1 VFRCTPGVYRLDGEG
16 GQTGPVHRWV
26 VAGALI
32 EGEDGLLLVQNR
44 RRGGREDWS
53 TPGGV
58 IDPGETVLGGLAR
71 EVREETGLVVTDW
84 EGPVYEIQAEAPDL
98 GWTLR
103 VEVHRAVAYEGDLV
117 VDDPDGI
124 VVDARFVGPT
134 ECEELL
140 VGCHRWVGE
149 PLGAWLGGHRDHG
162 LSYRYVV
169 RGRDLHG
176 LEVERTG

>member
-1 VFRCTPGVYRLDGEG
+1 M
-16 GQTGPVHRWV
+16 HRWL

-32 EGEDGLLLVQNR
+32 EGDDGLLLVRNR
-44 RRGGREDWS
+44 RRNGLEDWS

-71 EVREETGLVVTDW
+71 EVREETGLVVTEW

-103 VEVHRAVAYEGDLV
+103 VEVHRALAYEGDLV

-124 VVDARFVGPT
+124 VVDARFVQVDECGP
-134 ECEELL
+134 LL
-140 VGCHRWVGE
+140 DGGHRWVGE
-149 PLGAWLGGHRDHG
+149 PLGEWLGGRCRPG
-162 LSYRYVV
+162 WSYEYVV

-176 LEVERTG
+176 LEVERRA